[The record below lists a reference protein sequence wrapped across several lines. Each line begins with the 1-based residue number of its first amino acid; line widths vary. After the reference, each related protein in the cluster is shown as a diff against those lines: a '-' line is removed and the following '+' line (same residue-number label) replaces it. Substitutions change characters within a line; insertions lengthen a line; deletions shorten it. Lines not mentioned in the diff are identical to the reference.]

1 MACSSL
7 ALHSKAHWWSSEFDK
22 VEIVIMGK
30 VEAKLLV
37 MPMAIAAA
45 FATQSASADTL
56 SYLGPAYG
64 FVSTTGVVTS
74 PAAVTSSP
82 VAGGFLMQNTSVPSD
97 SFLAWCLDVQGWLT
111 SPATYSLR
119 TGTDFFYTEAGNVK
133 IGALERLATAVLPYV
148 NTKMESGA
156 FQLAVWEIV
165 NETAGQYGFDS
176 GNFTVVSATDGA
188 YDLAG
193 QWLTK
198 LNKGTFSADTMTL
211 SVWKDVNDRTQDLA
225 VFTIRVPEPDIYALM
240 GMGLGLLAWSRRRY
254 KLKDAATA

>member
-1 MACSSL
+1 
-7 ALHSKAHWWSSEFDK
+7 
-22 VEIVIMGK
+22 
-30 VEAKLLV
+30 
-37 MPMAIAAA
+37 
-45 FATQSASADTL
+45 
-56 SYLGPAYG
+56 
-64 FVSTTGVVTS
+64 
-74 PAAVTSSP
+74 
-82 VAGGFLMQNTSVPSD
+82 MQNTSVPSD

-111 SPATYSLR
+111 SPATYSLL
-119 TGTDFFYTEAGNVK
+119 TGTDFYTGTAGAVK

-148 NTKMESGA
+148 NTKGESGA
-156 FQLAVWEIV
+156 FQLAVWEII
-165 NETAGQYGFDS
+165 NETAGPYGLAS
-176 GNFTVVSATDGA
+176 GNFTVASASDGA

-198 LNKGTFSADTMTL
+198 LNNGTFSADNMTL